1 MSSSSASNKIEASIY
16 CCYMIVC
23 DNWLICVSIK
33 ERAHKRKHKRESTQT
48 GTKLGLVIR
57 GVTLLLVLYRD
68 LATKDFFFFLFDFDA
83 CCWARTIILFEIF
96 KKAALFVLDKIGL
109 LDLIFFNFTI
119 GNFCYWANFFGHV
132 YFVLNFKF
140 IDFFYGL

>member
-1 MSSSSASNKIEASIY
+1 M
-16 CCYMIVC
+16 
-23 DNWLICVSIK
+23 ICVSIK

-57 GVTLLLVLYRD
+57 GVTLLLVVYGD
-68 LATKDFFFFLFDFDA
+68 LATKVFFFFFFFDFNA

-119 GNFCYWANFFGHV
+119 GNFCCWANFFGLV